1 MWVDGIGGVMK
12 AKVSLLARIND
23 GTRAFPFVTVNV
35 ARRGIKLPVEKGGKT
50 YLQDSILGF
59 YVRYTDNG
67 KRRIEKIGKDDLVDV
82 LARYQAIE
90 RDHSRIREG
99 KLPLEQTS
107 SLVQKPG
114 SRSLV
119 TCSREFEEY
128 LVSIKR
134 KPRAI
139 ESYMGSIRCFMKS
152 CNKQIDD
159 ITRKDILNFLD
170 WMESNL
176 QKRSSGHPNNT
187 YRNKL
192 RDVKIFLKH
201 FGVEMPLE
209 TKSWPKEIEKKKEK
223 YSTESVNKMMKAAKT
238 EDEKDLLNFL
248 LKTGFRDDEV
258 AHAQYKDI
266 DFKKAT
272 INVHYKPEFNWTP
285 KDNEP
290 RKEDIVLESRLVD
303 RMKARMRR
311 YNSKPADL
319 IFPNSAGKPNQ
330 HLVRIVQQV
339 AKRAKIEGTIGLHKF
354 RKTFGTLV
362 AKQMGLEQAR
372 IWLGHDDV
380 QTTQSY
386 LASDEMTPEQSR
398 KAVTSLFSGFGD

>member
-1 MWVDGIGGVMK
+1 MR
-12 AKVSLLARIND
+12 AKVSLVARIND
-23 GTRAFPFVTVNV
+23 GTRTFPFVSVQV
-35 ARRGIKLPVEKGGKT
+35 SRKGVKLPIEKDGKV

-67 KRRIEKIGKDDLVDV
+67 KRKIEKIGKDPVDV
-82 LARYQAIE
+82 FARYQAIE

-99 KLPLEQTS
+99 KLPLEQVS
-107 SLVQKPG
+107 SVVQRPG
-114 SRSLV
+114 TRTL
-119 TCSREFEEY
+119 TACSQEFEEY

-170 WMESNL
+170 WMQSNL

-192 RDVKIFLKH
+192 RDVRIFLKH
-201 FGVEMPLE
+201 FGVGMPLE
-209 TKSWPKEIEKKKEK
+209 NKSWPKEIEKKKEK
-223 YSTESVNKMMKAAKT
+223 YSTDSVNKMMKAAKS

-266 DFKKAT
+266 DFTKAT

-303 RMKARMRR
+303 RMKARMKR
-311 YNSKPADL
+311 YDRKPGDL
-319 IFPNSAGKPNQ
+319 IFPNSVGKPNQ

-386 LASDEMTPEQSR
+386 LASDEMTTEQSR

>member
-1 MWVDGIGGVMK
+1 MK

-23 GTRAFPFVTVNV
+23 GTKAFPFVTV
-35 ARRGIKLPVEKGGKT
+35 ALGRRGIKLPVEKDGKV

-67 KRRIEKIGKDDLVDV
+67 KRKIEKIGKDDLVDV

-114 SRSLV
+114 NRSLAA
-119 TCSREFEEY
+119 CAQEFEEY

-134 KPRAI
+134 KPRSV
-139 ESYMGSIRCFMKS
+139 ESYIGSIKCFMKS
-152 CNKQIDD
+152 CNKLIDD

-170 WMESNL
+170 WMEINL
-176 QKRSSGHPNNT
+176 EKREGGHPNNT

-201 FGVEMPLE
+201 FNIEMPLE
-209 TKSWPKEIEKKKEK
+209 SKSWPKEIDKKKEK
-223 YSTESVNKMMKAAKT
+223 YSTDSVNKMMKAAET
-238 EDEKDLLNFL
+238 EDEKDLLSFL

-290 RKEDIVLESRLVD
+290 RKEDIVLESRLVE
-303 RMKARMRR
+303 RMKARMKR
-311 YNSKPADL
+311 YGAKPADL
-319 IFPNSAGKPNQ
+319 IFPNSVGKPNE
-330 HLVRIVQQV
+330 HLIRIVQRV
-339 AKRAKIEGTIGLHKF
+339 AKRAKVEGRIGLHKF
-354 RKTFGTLV
+354 RKTFGTIV
-362 AKQMGLEQAR
+362 AKEKGLEQAR

-380 QTTQSY
+380 ATTQAY
-386 LASDEMTPEQSR
+386 LASDEMTTEQSR
-398 KAVTSLFSGFGD
+398 KAVDSMFSSFGD

>member
-1 MWVDGIGGVMK
+1 MK

-23 GTRAFPFVTVNV
+23 GTQAFPFVTVEV
-35 ARRGIKLPVEKGGKT
+35 SRKGIKLPIEKDGKT

-67 KRRIEKIGKDDLVDV
+67 KRRIEKIGKHDLVDV

-114 SRSLV
+114 SRSLT

-128 LVSIKR
+128 LISIKR

-152 CNKQIDD
+152 CNKRIDD
-159 ITRKDILNFLD
+159 ITSKDILNFLD

-176 QKRSSGHPNNT
+176 QKRSIGHPNNT

-223 YSTESVNKMMKAAKT
+223 YSTDSVNKMMKAATT
-238 EDEKDLLNFL
+238 EDEKDLLSFL

-311 YNSKPADL
+311 YDSKPGDL

-330 HLVRIVQQV
+330 HLVRIVQRV

>member
-1 MWVDGIGGVMK
+1 MK

-23 GTRAFPFVTVNV
+23 GTQAFPFVTVEV
-35 ARRGIKLPVEKGGKT
+35 SRRGIKLPVEKDGKA

-67 KRRIEKIGKDDLVDV
+67 KRKIEKIGKDDLVDV
-82 LARYQAIE
+82 LARYQTIE
-90 RDHSRIREG
+90 RDRSRVREG

-107 SLVQKPG
+107 SLVQRPG
-114 SRSLV
+114 NRTL
-119 TCSREFEEY
+119 TACAQEFEEY
-128 LVSIKR
+128 LTSIKR

-152 CNKQIDD
+152 CNKLIDD
-159 ITRKDILNFLD
+159 ITRKDILGFLD

-176 QKRSSGHPNNT
+176 QKRSGGHPNNT

-201 FGVEMPLE
+201 FGIELPLE
-209 TKSWPKEIEKKKEK
+209 NKSWPKGIEKKKEK
-223 YSTESVNKMMKAAKT
+223 YSTDSVNKMMKAATT
-238 EDEKDLLNFL
+238 EDEKDLLSFL

-266 DFKKAT
+266 DFRKAA

-311 YNSKPADL
+311 YNAKPADL
-319 IFPNSAGKPNQ
+319 IFPSSAGKPNQ
-330 HLVRIVQQV
+330 HLVRIVQRV

-398 KAVTSLFSGFGD
+398 KAVGSMFSGFGD

>member
-1 MWVDGIGGVMK
+1 MK

-23 GTRAFPFVTVNV
+23 GTKAFPFVTVAV
-35 ARRGIKLPVEKGGKT
+35 SRRGIKLPIEKDGKT
-50 YLQDSILGF
+50 YLTDSVLGF

-67 KRRIEKIGKDDLVDV
+67 KRKIEKIGKDDLVDV

-90 RDHSRIREG
+90 RDHSRIQEG

-107 SLVQKPG
+107 SLLLKPG
-114 SRSLV
+114 TRSL
-119 TCSREFEEY
+119 TACAQEFEEY

-134 KPRAI
+134 KPRSI
-139 ESYMGSIRCFMKS
+139 ESYMGSIKSFMKS
-152 CNKQIDD
+152 CNKLIDD

-170 WMESNL
+170 WMEKNL
-176 QKRSSGHPNNT
+176 EKREGGHPNNT

-192 RDVKIFLKH
+192 RDLKIFLKH
-201 FGVEMPLE
+201 FNIEMPLE
-209 TKSWPKEIEKKKEK
+209 SKSWPKEIDKKKEK
-223 YSTESVNKMMKAAKT
+223 YSTDSVNKMMKSAET
-238 EDEKDLLNFL
+238 EDEKDLLSFL

-290 RKEDIVLESRLVD
+290 RKEDIVLESRLVERMNA
-303 RMKARMRR
+303 RMKR
-311 YNSKPADL
+311 YRAQPADL
-319 IFPNSAGKPNQ
+319 IFPNSVGKPNE
-330 HLVRIVQQV
+330 HLIRIVQRV
-339 AKRAKIEGTIGLHKF
+339 AKRAKITGRIGLHKF
-354 RKTFGTLV
+354 RKTFGTIV
-362 AKQMGLEQAR
+362 AKELGLEQAR

-386 LASDEMTPEQSR
+386 LASDEMTTEQSR
-398 KAVTSLFSGFGD
+398 KAVGSMFSNFGD